1 MLAGLEDLAHV
12 GNGEYREAELRF
24 DGLHRGR
31 VGILGLFHTIHGKH
45 QADDLHIRFGL
56 ELGNDLAYCGA
67 CGHHIVDEQYL
78 HAVGQLG
85 ADHHAAVAMI
95 LLLLAVEGVA
105 DFHTVAGSQSDRGGD
120 AQRNA
125 LVGRTENGVDVVRQ
139 IACFD
144 FRRDLLRIECAERGD
159 LTSVVECARIDEIRR
174 LTTGLQREL
183 AEFQRL
189 RFQQELG
196 KTVVEGFSHVML
208 L

>member
-1 MLAGLEDLAHV
+1 
-12 GNGEYREAELRF
+12 
-24 DGLHRGR
+24 
-31 VGILGLFHTIHGKH
+31 
-45 QADDLHIRFGL
+45 
-56 ELGNDLAYCGA
+56 
-67 CGHHIVDEQYL
+67 
-78 HAVGQLG
+78 
-85 ADHHAAVAMI
+85 MI

-125 LVGRTENGVDVVRQ
+125 LVGRTENGADVVRQ